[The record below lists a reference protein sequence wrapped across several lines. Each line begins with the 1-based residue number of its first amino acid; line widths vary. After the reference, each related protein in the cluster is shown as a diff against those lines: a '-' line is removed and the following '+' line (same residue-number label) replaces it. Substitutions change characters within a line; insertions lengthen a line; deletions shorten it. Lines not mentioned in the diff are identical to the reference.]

1 MDPKD
6 VQEGVKPNADGAAA
20 PAAIPAGNVTPA
32 EGKQAASAGAEDV
45 SKYKEE
51 LNNLK
56 IALRQ
61 ERDESSR
68 KVKALEDQL
77 NAVSPVIDK
86 IKGAFVPPQPI
97 EEEKEFLTAEQLLQI
112 LDQRENEKKIE
123 AAKLDGQAKIQNEI
137 REVSAEWDG
146 KDGKPKYDDAEV
158 LEWQS
163 KNGKLNL
170 TPRAAFLEMKLNDI
184 IDWKIKSASGTPA
197 PAVVTP
203 GSGGER
209 VPADKNT
216 ITPENILDAVK
227 AELNAALTQ

>member
-86 IKGAFVPPQPI
+86 IKGVFVPPQPI
-97 EEEKEFLTAEQLLQI
+97 EEKKEYLTAEQLLQI
-112 LDQRENEKKIE
+112 LDQKENEKRIE

-146 KDGKPKYDDAEV
+146 ENGKPKYDDAEV

-184 IDWKIKSASGTPA
+184 IDWKVKSASGTPA